1 MNTASPL
8 LGVTRRDE
16 LRDELLATVELLKR
30 RRAGEIDQVDIADY
44 IALHWLEWHG
54 GSLRLTTTGEN
65 VCKHLTSLI
74 RRTPGRRAG

>member
-16 LRDELLATVELLKR
+16 LRDELLATVDLLKR

-44 IALHWLEWHG
+44 ARPKVSKYTRITLNCLR
-54 GSLRLTTTGEN
+54 GSHHHSPYRLN
-65 VCKHLTSLI
+65 Q
-74 RRTPGRRAG
+74 